1 MDQASLWSV
10 FVILGDKLLQIRRR
24 GRAKIAL
31 SLLLAGFLA
40 FGANIFVPTS
50 DEAKAS
56 HLRGGIVTAEYHA
69 SHNEL
74 HVSSTMLAE
83 KTSPASFG
91 SPTIQYR
98 SAANATPTSLSC
110 TVSADTANNV
120 SDDSNPLF
128 SIRTTAYTITGA
140 SCFTKAGYYVISAQ
154 VGARISGIQ
163 NQNNS
168 SVQYETQIYVGPTIS
183 GTPFFGDKGSLTFVD
198 SDAPVYNSG
207 YMYNILFSAA
217 ATGAEIDYSTNLNAL
232 SGATPITNYQL
243 VTDTTSAVGGYG
255 AARIKCSNLDSATGV
270 FSIKAQYCQSG
281 EVLSTMKPS
290 SPSYYALKVRA
301 TDSSGQY
308 TTRDVLLAVNSSAN
322 IRPVFSSQ
330 TVSPAQSTPGNISLN
345 PSASETAT
353 VTLVATDNDTGDV
366 LDFTYSPVRSWI
378 TKGTVT
384 QSIVNG
390 KKQAQVTYTIAPPS
404 GTEEIIQAEF
414 SVYDNAS
421 FSLSSSANY
430 NIEAG
435 GVLAAGAPGKPT
447 ISQINGTT
455 VSATFDA
462 PATGGSVDS
471 YTLEAAPDTG
481 STITVTGCVPATP
494 CTITGLQS
502 HMTYSVVAKSTNA
515 GGTGT
520 SSPTDFNAFYPLT
533 TADQTTSFSSSNL
546 ILSGDASIAGSEIT
560 LTPNSG
566 NRAGAVWGKNRVSM
580 SDDFV
585 IDAKVNLGSNDAG
598 GADGLAFVLQPRSTS
613 ALTSGGGL
621 GYGGMSAPMFAVE
634 FDTYNN
640 QGQEGADDHIAL
652 MKDGSSTE
660 HSNFG
665 TTLASVANLEDG
677 NYRNFRFSYRAPSGA
692 NPAKISVE
700 VDLDRDGDYGDTG
713 EIVFDNV
720 TADLEALF
728 GGSSEKIY
736 WGFTAATGGSTNLQK
751 VQIDRISSTSRANS
765 EPEISVATA
774 TPIAVSAGSSR
785 TINLTLSDDDSTA
798 AQWRVTA
805 TSDNARIT
813 VPATATISSSTAATI
828 ALTAPQNATAGNA
841 TITLIAY
848 DADGATKTITLVVT
862 VGVLPDAPSGLS
874 AVPGSTA
881 FTLNWTAPSN
891 AVSTGVI
898 DYVIE
903 YSSNNGSSWT
913 IYSDSVATT
922 TSAEVTGLQTN
933 TNYVFRVAA
942 KNSTGNGG
950 YSSTT
955 AKTKIGV
962 VPTSMPNRA
971 PVTTFTPINSAT
983 RTSAEN
989 AMLQAK
995 MLEPQANAP
1004 AVEVVKDVSAAA
1016 NSSEKRVFESAVIPV
1031 GAQAKAVIKVSS
1043 ADAQNRVAAG
1053 FIRIGSSD
1061 WFYLGN
1067 KDLEQDGTA
1076 STDMIA
1082 FAAPTAPGS
1091 EYVLV
1096 VAVVDSTFND
1106 STVAGLASVRSSAAK
1121 SGALR
1126 ITRISG
1132 GSAPSPTN
1140 ETITS
1145 VHRTAVSNSN
1155 VGNIGIAQIQL
1166 SVEVTGI
1173 AIPVTSNNPGGGSS
1187 TPSVSPTPTVSPS
1200 PSASPKP
1207 TVKPSPKPT
1216 SSSGNSSGPTG
1227 GIGSGTGSSSANGD
1241 SSDSGDGSTEG
1252 ATDGNESSEVSAN
1265 GSGDGSGEGSNPN
1278 ETSAPNAL
1286 DPVAQATVQA
1296 LPWVLIFGGTFVL
1309 WFMFFLARRRRRK
1322 ED

>member
-1 MDQASLWSV
+1 M
-10 FVILGDKLLQIRRR
+10 LQIKRQI
-24 GRAKIAL
+24 RAKLAL
-31 SLLLAGFLA
+31 SMTLAAALA
-40 FGANIFVPTS
+40 FSANLFVVPAE
-50 DEAKAS
+50 EAKAS

-69 SHNEL
+69 THNEL
-74 HVSSTMLAE
+74 HVASTMLAE

-98 SAANATPTSLSC
+98 SSAGATPTNLTC
-110 TVSADTANNV
+110 TITADTANNV

-140 SCFTKAGYYVISAQ
+140 SCFTKAGFYVISAQ
-154 VGARISGIQ
+154 VGARISGIK
-163 NQNNS
+163 NLNNS
-168 SVQYETQIYVGPTIS
+168 SVQYETQIYIGPAIS
-183 GTPFFGDKGSLTFVD
+183 GTPFFGDKGSYTFVD
-198 SDAPVYNSG
+198 STAPVYNSG
-207 YMYNILFSAA
+207 YMYNILYSAA

-243 VTDTTSAVGGYG
+243 VTDTNSAIGGYG
-255 AARIKCSNLDSATGV
+255 AARIKCSNLDSSTGV
-270 FSIKAQYCQSG
+270 FSIKAQYCQAG
-281 EVLSTMKPS
+281 EALNTMKPS

-301 TDSSGQY
+301 TDTNGQY

-322 IRPVFSSQ
+322 KRPVFSSQ
-330 TVSPAQSTPGNISLN
+330 TVSPTQASAGTISLN
-345 PSASETAT
+345 PAASETAT
-353 VTLVATDNDTGDV
+353 ITLVATDDDSGDT

-404 GTEEIIQAEF
+404 GTSEIVQAEF
-414 SVYDNAS
+414 SVYDNQA
-421 FSLSSSANY
+421 FSLSSSANF

-435 GVLAAGAPGKPT
+435 VVLAAGSPGKPT

-455 VSATFDA
+455 VSATFAA
-462 PATGGSVDS
+462 PTTGGTVNSYSVVATPDS
-471 YTLEAAPDTG
+471 G
-481 STITVTGCVPATP
+481 SPITVTGCVPATP
-494 CTITGLQS
+494 CAITGLQS
-502 HMTYSVVAKSTNA
+502 HMPYSVVAKATNA

-520 SSPTDFNAFYPLT
+520 SAATEFNAFYPLT
-533 TADQTTSFSSSNL
+533 TADQTTSFSSSNF
-546 ILSGDASIAGSEIT
+546 ILSGDASISGSEIT
-560 LTPNSG
+560 LTPDSG
-566 NRAGAVWGKNRVSM
+566 NKAGAVWGKNRVSM

-652 MKDGSSTE
+652 MKDGSATE

-677 NYRNFRFSYRAPSGA
+677 NYRNFRFSYRAPNGA

-713 EIVFDNV
+713 EVVFDNV
-720 TADLEALF
+720 TADLETLF

-751 VQIDRISSTSRANS
+751 VQIDRISSTSRANA

-774 TPIAVSAGSSR
+774 TPIAVPAGSSR

-813 VPATATISSSTAATI
+813 VPATATISSATAATI
-828 ALTAPQNATAGNA
+828 ALTAPQNASAGNA
-841 TITLIAY
+841 TITLVAY

-874 AVPGSTA
+874 AVPGSSA
-881 FTLNWTAPSN
+881 FTLNWTAPAN
-891 AVSTGVI
+891 AVSSGLT
-898 DYVIE
+898 DYQIE
-903 YSSNNGSSWT
+903 YSSNNGSTWT
-913 IYSDSVATT
+913 IYSDGVSTT

-971 PVTTFTPINSAT
+971 PVTTFTPVNAAT
-983 RTSAEN
+983 RTNAEN

-1016 NSSEKRVFESAVIPV
+1016 NSSEKRVVETATIPV
-1031 GAQAKAVIKVSS
+1031 GAQAKAAIKVSA

-1053 FIRIGSSD
+1053 FIRIGASD

-1106 STVAGLASVRSSAAK
+1106 STVAGLASVRSATAQL
-1121 SGALR
+1121 GALR
-1126 ITRISG
+1126 IARISG
-1132 GSAPSPTN
+1132 GYVPSPTN
-1140 ETITS
+1140 ETNTS

-1155 VGNIGIAQIQL
+1155 ISNIGVAQIQL
-1166 SVEVTGI
+1166 SVEVTGT
-1173 AIPVTSNNPGGGSS
+1173 AIPVISNNSGGGST
-1187 TPSVSPTPTVSPS
+1187 TPSASPTPTVSPS

-1207 TVKPSPKPT
+1207 TVKPTPKPT
-1216 SSSGNSSGPTG
+1216 SS
-1227 GIGSGTGSSSANGD
+1227 TGSSSGSTGSSTGGTDAGAGD
-1241 SSDSGDGSTEG
+1241 SAGGADASGSGDGST
-1252 ATDGNESSEVSAN
+1252 DGSGDDSAS
-1265 GSGDGSGEGSNPN
+1265 GSGDGSGDGSNPA

-1296 LPWVLIFGGTFVL
+1296 LPWALVVGGAGLL
-1309 WFMFFLARRRRRK
+1309 WFMFFLARRKRK
-1322 ED
+1322 SNK